1 MALEFHSISSD
12 RLDQYS
18 AIPISFWVTSIYNIE
33 AIGGGLAGFR
43 LVGQPVLQPWLKDYD
58 ADESPLDWQK
68 QFDISKW
75 GLFIGIDGETPVA
88 GAAVALN
95 FPEVHRLEERKDLAV
110 LWDIRVHP
118 DWRGQGI
125 GRSIFLHAAE
135 WARKQGCKQ
144 LKIETQNVNVPACKF
159 YAKMGCELG
168 MIHKY
173 GYAAIPNVATEAM
186 LFWYYDLEKR

>member
-1 MALEFHSISSD
+1 MTPGFRYISPDS
-12 RLDQYS
+12 LDQYA

-33 AIGGGLAGFR
+33 PTEGGLAGFR
-43 LVGQPVLQPWLKDYD
+43 LVEQPILQPWLKDYD
-58 ADESPLDWQK
+58 SDESPLDWQK
-68 QFDISKW
+68 KFDISKW
-75 GLFIGIDGETPVA
+75 GLFIGVDGVTPIA

-95 FPEVHRLEERKDLAV
+95 TPGVNMLEGRKDLAV

-118 DWRGQGI
+118 DRRGQGI
-125 GRSIFLHAAE
+125 GRSIFLLAAE

-159 YAKMGCELG
+159 YVKMGCELG

-173 GYAAIPNVATEAM
+173 GYAAIPENAHEAM
-186 LFWYYDLEKR
+186 LFWYYPLKLN